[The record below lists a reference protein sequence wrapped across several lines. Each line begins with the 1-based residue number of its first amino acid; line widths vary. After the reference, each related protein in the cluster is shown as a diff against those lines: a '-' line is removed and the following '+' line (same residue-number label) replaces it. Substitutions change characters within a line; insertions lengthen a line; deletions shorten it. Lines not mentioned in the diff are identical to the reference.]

1 MRLKSL
7 VLSTNISG
15 IAPHVRTGGG
25 GGGGGDAARR
35 PATVALPSAATDDP
49 LTGAGV
55 AVAVGGVGPSVSAP
69 PWSALAAAAV
79 VVAVIAVWL
88 SMQTSATV
96 MHIRCELMLRKP
108 MKPSSAIANRLE
120 NQNRGTAQH
129 ATTNR
134 PLQITVGMR
143 FALRMSTNE
152 YYG

>member
-15 IAPHVRTGGG
+15 IAPHVRTGG

-69 PWSALAAAAV
+69 PWSAPAAAA

-134 PLQITVGMR
+134 PLQITVGMG

>member
-15 IAPHVRTGGG
+15 IAPHVRTG

-55 AVAVGGVGPSVSAP
+55 AVAVGGVCPSVSAP
-69 PWSALAAAAV
+69 PWSAPAAAV

-134 PLQITVGMR
+134 PLQITVGMG